1 MKKYRIDVFIADD
14 HTMLNEGLTEAINR
28 SETVYVSRTFT
39 TLAKC
44 KAALLEH
51 HPDVLLLDISM
62 PDGDGTVFCKW
73 VQEKYPKIKILAL
86 TIHDEYAVI
95 QRLLDS
101 GVNGYILKSSPIDEL
116 LCAIVA
122 VYQGKQYISAEVE
135 EIIRQGSAS
144 AVILTPVE
152 RNVLQLTCEGQAIG
166 KIRGQENRP
175 VSQSR
180 TQRGNLIITP
190 LIFSRYALP
199 YDRPNGQGATISS
212 NGQPA
217 GLPRSGATCR
227 HPLPPA
233 RWCLA

>member
-14 HTMLNEGLTEAINR
+14 HTMLNEGLKEAINR

-144 AVILTPVE
+144 AVILTSVE
-152 RNVLQLTCEGQAIG
+152 RNVLQLICEGQANSEIAEHLNLSIETVNWYRKRLLAKYG
-166 KIRGQENRP
+166 VKKTVQL
-175 VSQSR
+175 VSLVLKE
-180 TQRGNLIITP
+180 GIL
-190 LIFSRYALP
+190 
-199 YDRPNGQGATISS
+199 
-212 NGQPA
+212 
-217 GLPRSGATCR
+217 
-227 HPLPPA
+227 
-233 RWCLA
+233 